1 MSIKNFHLL
10 DLREGDSDESS
21 LISEGLRYHI
31 SNNLL
36 VDENVFRPGS
46 TSFFNLF
53 REVRDLHQMGLYSLS
68 DSERFFIEE
77 TEIGLFGIYE
87 GEEVPLDF
95 PVFLE
100 DISEAKYKGRKVKL
114 GKKGA
119 ARTKGGKARVY
130 VRNDKGKVVK
140 VEFGSSMPDAMGD
153 SDDHKARR
161 KSYGNRHNCAD
172 KKDRTKPGY
181 WSCRLTKLFGRNI
194 PGWW

>member
-1 MSIKNFHLL
+1 MSNRKLYNLIK
-10 DLREGDSDESS
+10 ESS
-21 LISEGLRYHI
+21 EQDLVSEGLMYH
-31 SNNLL
+31 L
-36 VDENVFRPGS
+36 ENSLDADQNIYRPGS
-46 TSFFNLF
+46 DEFFGLF
-53 REVRDLHQMGLYSLS
+53 REVRELWSSGLYQLS
-68 DSERFFIEE
+68 ENEEFYIAE
-77 TEIGLFGIYE
+77 TEIGEFGIYE
-87 GEEVPLDF
+87 GVIVPLDF
-95 PVFLE
+95 PMIIENLE
-100 DISEAKYKGRKVKL
+100 EAKYKGRKVKL

-181 WSCRLTKLFGRNI
+181 WSCRLTKLFGRSI

>member
-1 MSIKNFHLL
+1 MSNRKLYNLIK
-10 DLREGDSDESS
+10 ESS
-21 LISEGLRYHI
+21 EQDLVSEGLMYH
-31 SNNLL
+31 L
-36 VDENVFRPGS
+36 ENSLDADQNIYRPGS
-46 TSFFNLF
+46 DEFFGLF
-53 REVRDLHQMGLYSLS
+53 REVRELWNAGLYQLS
-68 DSERFFIEE
+68 ENEEFYIAE
-77 TEIGLFGIYE
+77 TEIGEFGIYE
-87 GEEVPLDF
+87 GVIVPLDF
-95 PVFLE
+95 PMIIENLE
-100 DISEAKYKGRKVKL
+100 EAKYKGRKVKL

-181 WSCRLTKLFGRNI
+181 WSCRLTKLFGRSI